1 MASDDQQLEKINH
14 DEGGGPEIIFG
25 LRPVAEAI
33 RSGKTIDRV
42 LMRNGLVGEGLREM
56 MTMIRRHRI
65 PVLQVPEVKLNQLTR
80 GNHQGIVALVS
91 SIAYIRLEELL
102 DKMLR
107 VERDPFLVI
116 TDRVTDVRNFGAIA
130 RTAECAGAD
139 AIIIPD
145 KGSARIN
152 AESVKASAGALMRL
166 PVVRVPN
173 LFKSAV
179 TMLEKGIT
187 LIAATEKGD
196 TPYFEADL
204 TGPVCLILGS
214 EEDGISA
221 PLLKM
226 SEKKVTIPQYGT
238 IGSLNVSVA
247 AGIVLF
253 EAARQR
259 KTSDHETGG

>member
-1 MASDDQQLEKINH
+1 MASDDQQLEKVK
-14 DEGGGPEIIFG
+14 GGGDDSREIIFG

-42 LMRNGLVGEGLREM
+42 LMRNGLVGEGLKEM
-56 MTMIRRHRI
+56 MTMIRRNRI
-65 PVLQVPEVKLNQLTR
+65 PVLQVPEVKLNQVAK
-80 GNHQGIVALVS
+80 GNHQGIVAYVS
-91 SIAYIRLEELL
+91 SMAYLSIEELMHRL
-102 DKMLR
+102 LQ
-107 VERDPFLVI
+107 VPSDPLLVMI
-116 TDRVTDVRNFGAIA
+116 DRVTDVRNLGAIA
-130 RTAECAGAD
+130 RTAECAGAS

-152 AESVKASAGALMRL
+152 AESVKASAGALMRI
-166 PVVRVPN
+166 PVCRVPN
-173 LFKSAV
+173 LYKSAV
-179 TMLEKGIT
+179 LLLEKGIT
-187 LIAATEKGD
+187 LVSATEKGK

-204 TGPVCLILGS
+204 TGPVCVILGS
-214 EEDGISA
+214 EEDGVSP

-226 SEKKVTIPQYGT
+226 SEKIVRIPQYGT

-259 KTSDHETGG
+259 KSTHHEGG